1 MSDLVIRDATAD
13 DAAGVLPIYNQAV
26 TETAAVWNDAPS
38 DLAGRAAWIGARLAA
53 GYPVLVAEQ
62 AGRVVG
68 YASFGDFRPFDGY
81 RHTVESSV
89 YVAPD
94 LHRQGVGRALLEA
107 LIGRARAMGK
117 HAMVAGI
124 EAGNLA
130 SLRLHAA
137 AGFVETG
144 RLPQVGRKFGR
155 WLDLV
160 FMQRFVEDAPSA
172 P

>member
-1 MSDLVIRDATAD
+1 MSELVIRDAAAD
-13 DAAGVLPIYNQAV
+13 DADAVLAIYNQAV
-26 TETAAVWNDAPS
+26 AETTAVWNETPS
-38 DLAGRAAWIGARLAA
+38 DLAGRAAWIAARQGA
-53 GYPVLVAEQ
+53 GYPVLIAEK
-62 AGRVVG
+62 ARRVVG

-94 LHRQGVGRALLEA
+94 AHRQGVGRALLEA
-107 LIGRARAMGK
+107 LIRRARAMDK
-117 HAMVAGI
+117 HAVVAGI

-130 SLRLHAA
+130 SLRLHAT
-137 AGFVETG
+137 AGFVEVG

-160 FMQRFVEDAPSA
+160 FMQRLVNDARAEP
-172 P
+172 